1 MPINKPSAD
10 VKTVLSVRDDD
21 HSAGPDTAVITAVA
35 YCDFACPHCGRAYP
49 VIKRLRARLGDRLRF
64 VFRHFPLVHKHPLAQ
79 QAAEASEAADAQD
92 QFWPMHDLL
101 FDHQQ
106 ALAKEDLT
114 VYAEYLDLDIER
126 FNRALAS
133 RVFQERVDWD
143 IANGQHIGVHGTP
156 TFFINGSRHTNEDTL
171 EDLVLRMSGR
181 APT

>member
-1 MPINKPSAD
+1 
-10 VKTVLSVRDDD
+10 
-21 HSAGPDTAVITAVA
+21 
-35 YCDFACPHCGRAYP
+35 
-49 VIKRLRARLGDRLRF
+49 
-64 VFRHFPLVHKHPLAQ
+64 
-79 QAAEASEAADAQD
+79 
-92 QFWPMHDLL
+92 MHDLL

-106 ALAKEDLT
+106 ALAKENLT

-143 IANGQHIGVHGTP
+143 IANGQQIGVHGTP
-156 TFFINGSRHTNEDTL
+156 TFFINSSRHTDEDTL